1 MSLALVV
8 QDLAYALIAHL
19 LDDFEAE
26 VEFGGAAFLLAI
38 VGDVLEDALYRGVQ
52 ARREPS
58 GRRLRAG
65 ATPRAKLREL
75 PIRSRSASKT
85 VRLRFDARLGP
96 QRS

>member
-52 ARREPS
+52 AR
-58 GRRLRAG
+58 
-65 ATPRAKLREL
+65 
-75 PIRSRSASKT
+75 
-85 VRLRFDARLGP
+85 
-96 QRS
+96 